1 MLAEINL
8 LSIRVDFQTLD
19 LRFLPGLLLGS
30 NFSFTFSL
38 LFLAL

>member
-8 LSIRVDFQTLD
+8 LSIRMNFQTLD
-19 LRFLPGLLLGS
+19 LRLLPGLLLGS
-30 NFSFTFSL
+30 NFSLTFLL